1 MIDIAAIKLRYEAVS
16 PVLDERGRR
25 RFAAA
30 EALTAGWGGI
40 AAVSEATGIARSTIG
55 YGLRELRGDA
65 PDSALGGIRRKG
77 AGRKPLTQTDP
88 TLLSD
93 LERLVDPATRGDPMS
108 PLKWTSKSL
117 RNLAAA
123 LCAMGEARQGPRPAE
138 PVGVSRGGH
147 RVGHDVVGT
156 LLKTLGY
163 SLQGNRKTLEGSGHV
178 DRDAQFGHIAK
189 TVKEAITAGQ
199 PAISVDTKKK
209 ELVGD
214 FKNGGREYRP
224 AGSPEPV
231 RVHDFVDPKL
241 GRASP
246 YGIYDIAADKGWVS
260 VGIDHDTAAF
270 AVNAIRSWWTT
281 MGRHRYADAHTLTI
295 TADGGGSN
303 GSRVRLWKVELQ
315 KLADELGLTIV
326 VLHLPPGTSKWN
338 KIEHRLFSFIS
349 RNWRG
354 RPLTDYRTIVELIGA
369 TTSKAGGASRGPRP
383 AQQAGAARGGLTV
396 RCQLDENLYPA
407 GIRISDQQMAE
418 LNMIR
423 SDFHGEWN
431 YTIAPRS
438 QESAR

>member
-1 MIDIAAIKLRYEAVS
+1 MIDVAAIKLRYKAVS

-30 EALTAGWGGI
+30 EALAAGWGGI

-55 YGLRELRGDA
+55 YGLRELRGEA
-65 PDSALGGIRRKG
+65 PDSALRGVRRKG

-93 LERLVDPATRGDPMS
+93 LERLVDPVTRGDPMS

-117 RNLAAA
+117 RNLASA
-123 LCAMGEARQGPRPAE
+123 LCAM
-138 PVGVSRGGH
+138 GH
-147 RVGHDVVGT
+147 RVGHDVVGS
-156 LLKTLGY
+156 LLKGLGY
-163 SLQGNRKTLEGSGHV
+163 SLQANRKTLEGSGHV
-178 DRDAQFGHIAK
+178 DRDAQFRRIAE
-189 TVKEAITAGQ
+189 TVEGAITAGQ

-241 GRASP
+241 GRAAP
-246 YGIYDIAADKGWVS
+246 YGIYDIANDKGWVS

-270 AVNAIRSWWTT
+270 AVNAIRSWWIA
-281 MGRHRYADAHTLTI
+281 MGRACYPGAHTLTI

-315 KLADELGLTIV
+315 KLANETGLTIV

-349 RNWRG
+349 RNWRA
-354 RPLTDYRTIVELIGA
+354 RLLVDYRTIVELIGA
-369 TTSKAGGASRGPRP
+369 TTSTK
-383 AQQAGAARGGLTV
+383 GLTV

-407 GIRISDQQMAE
+407 GIKVSDDEMAA
-418 LNMIR
+418 LNILR
-423 SDFHGEWN
+423 DDFHGEWN
-431 YTIAPRS
+431 YTIKPRS
-438 QESAR
+438 PKLEP

>member
-1 MIDIAAIKLRYEAVS
+1 VIDVAAIKLRYEALS

-30 EALTAGWGGI
+30 EALAAGWGGI
-40 AAVSEATGIARSTIG
+40 AAVCAATGIARSTIG

-65 PDSALGGIRRKG
+65 PDSALRGIRRKG
-77 AGRKPLTQTDP
+77 AGRKRLTQTDP

-93 LERLVDPATRGDPMS
+93 LEGLVDPATRGDPLS

-117 RNLAAA
+117 RNLANA
-123 LCAMGEARQGPRPAE
+123 LCAM
-138 PVGVSRGGH
+138 GH

-156 LLKTLGY
+156 LLKRLGY
-163 SLQGNRKTLEGSGHV
+163 SLQANRKTLEGSRHV
-178 DRDAQFGHIAK
+178 DRDAQFRHIAQ
-189 TVKEAITAGQ
+189 TVKGAITAGQ

-241 GRASP
+241 GRAAP
-246 YGIYDIAADKGWVS
+246 YGVYDIADDKGWVS
-260 VGIDHDTAAF
+260 VGIDHDTGAF
-270 AVNAIRSWWTT
+270 AVNAIRSWWMI
-281 MGRHRYADAHTLTI
+281 MGRFRYLDAHTLTI

-315 KLADELGLTIV
+315 KLADELGMTVV

-354 RPLTDYRTIVELIGA
+354 RPLVDYRTIVELIGA
-369 TTSKAGGASRGPRP
+369 TTSTA
-383 AQQAGAARGGLTV
+383 GLTV
-396 RCQLDENLYPA
+396 RCELDENLYPA
-407 GIRISDQQMAE
+407 GIKVSDEEMAE
-418 LNMIR
+418 LNILR
-423 SDFHGEWN
+423 DDFHGEWN
-431 YTIAPRS
+431 YTIKPRPS
-438 QESAR
+438 EIAR

>member
-1 MIDIAAIKLRYEAVS
+1 MIDIAAIKIRYEALS

-30 EALTAGWGGI
+30 EALTAGRGGI
-40 AAVSEATGIARSTIG
+40 KAVHEATGIARSTIG
-55 YGLRELRGDA
+55 YGLRELRDGEVEA
-65 PDSALGGIRRKG
+65 ARGGIRRKG

-88 TLLSD
+88 TLVSD
-93 LERLVDPATRGDPMS
+93 LQGLVDPVTRGDPMS

-123 LCAMGEARQGPRPAE
+123 LR
-138 PVGVSRGGH
+138 SSGH
-147 RVGHDVVGT
+147 RVSPDVVGD

-163 SLQGNRKTLEGSGHV
+163 SLQANRKMLEGSIHV
-178 DRDAQFGHIAK
+178 DRDAQFQYIARAVA
-189 TVKEAITAGQ
+189 TAIAAGQ

-209 ELVGD
+209 ELVGA
-214 FKNGGREYRP
+214 FKNGGREYQP
-224 AGSPEPV
+224 AGAPELV

-246 YGIYDIAADKGWVS
+246 YGVYDIADNKGWVS

-270 AVNAIRSWWTT
+270 AVNAIRSWWRT
-281 MGRHRYADAHTLTI
+281 MGRPRYPDTHTLTI

-354 RPLTDYRTIVELIGA
+354 RPLVDYRTIVELIGA
-369 TTSKAGGASRGPRP
+369 TTSSA
-383 AQQAGAARGGLTV
+383 GLTV
-396 RCQLDENLYPA
+396 RCELDENLYPA
-407 GIRISDQQMAE
+407 GIKVTDREMAE
-418 LNMIR
+418 LNILR
-423 SDFHGEWN
+423 NDFHGEWN
-431 YTIAPRS
+431 YMIKPRQ
-438 QESAR
+438 QEMQQ

>member
-1 MIDIAAIKLRYEAVS
+1 MIDVAAIKLRYDALS
-16 PVLDERGRR
+16 PVLDERSRR

-30 EALTAGWGGI
+30 EALAAGWGGI

-65 PDSALGGIRRKG
+65 PDSAFGGVRRKG

-93 LERLVDPATRGDPMS
+93 LERLVDPDTRGDPMS

-123 LCAMGEARQGPRPAE
+123 LCAL
-138 PVGVSRGGH
+138 GH
-147 RVGHDVVGT
+147 RIGHDSVAA

-163 SLQGNRKTLEGSGHV
+163 SLQGNRKTLEGSHHV
-178 DRDAQFGHIAK
+178 DRDAQFLHIAE
-189 TVKEAITAGQ
+189 TVKAAITAGQ

-231 RVHDFVDPKL
+231 RVHDFIDPKL
-241 GRASP
+241 ARAAP
-246 YGIYDIAADKGWVS
+246 YGVYDIADDKGWVS

-270 AVNAIRSWWTT
+270 AVNTIRSWWIT
-281 MGRHRYADAHTLTI
+281 MGRSRYPRARTLTI

-315 KLADELGLTIV
+315 KLADELGLTV
-326 VLHLPPGTSKWN
+326 AVLHLPPGTSKWN

-369 TTSKAGGASRGPRP
+369 TTSTA
-383 AQQAGAARGGLTV
+383 GLTV
-396 RCQLDENLYPA
+396 RCQLDENLYPS
-407 GIRISDQQMAE
+407 GIKVSDEEMAE
-418 LNMIR
+418 LNILR
-423 SDFHGEWN
+423 DDFHGEWN
-431 YTIAPRS
+431 SHGAFAVKCLVLRS
-438 QESAR
+438 SVVLSS

>member
-1 MIDIAAIKLRYEAVS
+1 VIDVAAIKLRYEALS

-30 EALTAGWGGI
+30 EALAAGWGGI

-65 PDSALGGIRRKG
+65 PDSALGGVRRKG

-93 LERLVDPATRGDPMS
+93 LERLVDPDTRGDPMS

-123 LCAMGEARQGPRPAE
+123 LCAL
-138 PVGVSRGGH
+138 GH
-147 RVGHDVVGT
+147 RIGHDSVAA

-163 SLQGNRKTLEGSGHV
+163 SLQGNRKTLEGSHHV
-178 DRDAQFGHIAK
+178 DRDAQFVHIAE
-189 TVKEAITAGQ
+189 TVKAAITAGQ

-224 AGSPEPV
+224 AGSPESV
-231 RVHDFVDPKL
+231 RVHDFIDPKL
-241 GRASP
+241 GRAAP
-246 YGIYDIAADKGWVS
+246 YGVYDIADDKGWVS
-260 VGIDHDTAAF
+260 VGIDRDTAAF
-270 AVNAIRSWWTT
+270 AVNTIRSWWMT
-281 MGRHRYADAHTLTI
+281 MGRSRYPRAHTLTI

-315 KLADELGLTIV
+315 KLADELGLNVV

-369 TTSKAGGASRGPRP
+369 TTSKAG
-383 AQQAGAARGGLTV
+383 LTV
-396 RCQLDENLYPA
+396 RCQLDENLYPS
-407 GIRISDQQMAE
+407 GIKVSDEEMAE
-418 LNMIR
+418 LNILR
-423 SDFHGEWN
+423 DDFHGEWN
-431 YTIAPRS
+431 YTIKPR
-438 QESAR
+438 QTESIR

>member
-1 MIDIAAIKLRYEAVS
+1 MIDIAAIKQRYEALN

-55 YGLRELRGDA
+55 YGLRELRGEA

-123 LCAMGEARQGPRPAE
+123 LCAMG
-138 PVGVSRGGH
+138 H

-163 SLQGNRKTLEGSGHV
+163 SLQGNRKTIEGSSHV
-178 DRDAQFGHIAK
+178 DRDAQFQHIA
-189 TVKEAITAGQ
+189 Q

-224 AGSPEPV
+224 AGAPEPV

-241 GRASP
+241 GRAAP
-246 YGIYDIAADKGWVS
+246 YGIYDIADDKGWVS

-270 AVNAIRSWWTT
+270 AVNAIRSWWIS
-281 MGRHRYADAHTLTI
+281 MGRARYAHAHTLTI

-315 KLADELGLTIV
+315 KLADELGLAIA

-354 RPLTDYRTIVELIGA
+354 RPLIDYRTIVELIGA
-369 TTSKAGGASRGPRP
+369 TTSTA
-383 AQQAGAARGGLTV
+383 GLTV
-396 RCQLDENLYPA
+396 RCELDENLYPA
-407 GIRISDQQMAE
+407 GIKVSDEEMAQ
-418 LNMIR
+418 LNILR
-423 SDFHGEWN
+423 DDFHGEWN
-431 YTIAPRS
+431 YTIKPRPA
-438 QESAR
+438 ETAR

>member
-1 MIDIAAIKLRYEAVS
+1 MIDVAAIKLRYAALS

-30 EALTAGWGGI
+30 EALAAGWGGI

-55 YGLRELRGDA
+55 YGLRELRGVA
-65 PDSALGGIRRKG
+65 PDSALGGVRRKG

-93 LERLVDPATRGDPMS
+93 VERLVDPDTRGDPMS

-123 LCAMGEARQGPRPAE
+123 LCAMG
-138 PVGVSRGGH
+138 H
-147 RVGHDVVGT
+147 RIGHDSVAA

-163 SLQGNRKTLEGSGHV
+163 SLQGNRKTLEGSHHV
-178 DRDAQFGHIAK
+178 DRDAQFQHIAE
-189 TVKEAITAGQ
+189 TVKAAITAGQ

-231 RVHDFVDPKL
+231 RVHDFIDPKL
-241 GRASP
+241 GRAAP
-246 YGIYDIAADKGWVS
+246 YGVYDIADDKGWVS

-270 AVNAIRSWWTT
+270 AVNAIRSWWMT
-281 MGRHRYADAHTLTI
+281 MGRSRYPHAHTLTV

-354 RPLTDYRTIVELIGA
+354 RPLADYRTIVELISA
-369 TTSKAGGASRGPRP
+369 TTSTA
-383 AQQAGAARGGLTV
+383 GLTV

-407 GIRISDQQMAE
+407 GIKVSDEEMAE
-418 LNMIR
+418 LNILR
-423 SDFHGEWN
+423 DDFHGEWN
-431 YTIAPRS
+431 YTINPR
-438 QESAR
+438 QPETMR

>member
-1 MIDIAAIKLRYEAVS
+1 VIDVAAIKLRYAALS

-40 AAVSEATGIARSTIG
+40 AAVSAATGIARSTIG
-55 YGLRELRGDA
+55 YGLRELRGVA
-65 PDSALGGIRRKG
+65 PDSALGGVRRKG
-77 AGRKPLTQTDP
+77 AGRKPLTQTDR

-93 LERLVDPATRGDPMS
+93 LERLVDPDTRGDPMS

-123 LCAMGEARQGPRPAE
+123 LCAMG
-138 PVGVSRGGH
+138 H
-147 RVGHDVVGT
+147 RIGHDSVAA

-163 SLQGNRKTLEGSGHV
+163 SLQGNRKTLEGSHHV
-178 DRDAQFGHIAK
+178 DRDAQFQHIAE
-189 TVKEAITAGQ
+189 TVQAAITAGQ

-231 RVHDFVDPKL
+231 RVHDFIDPKL
-241 GRASP
+241 GRAAP
-246 YGIYDIAADKGWVS
+246 YGVYDIADDKGWVS

-270 AVNAIRSWWTT
+270 AVNAIRSWWMT
-281 MGRHRYADAHTLTI
+281 MGRSRYPHAHTLTV

-303 GSRVRLWKVELQ
+303 GSRVRLWKLELQ

-354 RPLTDYRTIVELIGA
+354 RPLTDYRTIVELISA
-369 TTSKAGGASRGPRP
+369 TTSTA
-383 AQQAGAARGGLTV
+383 GLTV

-407 GIRISDQQMAE
+407 GIKVSDEEMAE
-418 LNMIR
+418 LNILR
-423 SDFHGEWN
+423 DDFHGEWN
-431 YTIAPRS
+431 YTIKPRPT
-438 QESAR
+438 ETAR

>member
-30 EALTAGWGGI
+30 EALAAGWGGI
-40 AAVSEATGIARSTIG
+40 AAVSAATGIARSTIG
-55 YGLRELRGDA
+55 YGLRELRGTTA
-65 PDSALGGIRRKG
+65 DSSLGGIRRKG

-93 LERLVDPATRGDPMS
+93 LEGLVDPTTRGDPMS

-123 LCAMGEARQGPRPAE
+123 LRAMG
-138 PVGVSRGGH
+138 H
-147 RVGHDVVGT
+147 RIGHDVVGT
-156 LLKTLGY
+156 LLKGLGY
-163 SLQGNRKTLEGSGHV
+163 SLQANRKTLEGSGHI
-178 DRDAQFGHIAK
+178 DRDAQFRHIAE
-189 TVKEAITAGQ
+189 TVKDAITAGQ

-241 GRASP
+241 GRAAP
-246 YGIYDIAADKGWVS
+246 YGVYDIADDKGWVS

-270 AVNAIRSWWTT
+270 AVNAIRSWWIG
-281 MGRHRYADAHTLTI
+281 MGRERYANAHSLTI

-303 GSRVRLWKVELQ
+303 GARVRLWKVELQ
-315 KLADELGLTIV
+315 KLADETGLTIL

-349 RNWRG
+349 KNWRG

-369 TTSKAGGASRGPRP
+369 TTSTT
-383 AQQAGAARGGLTV
+383 GLTV
-396 RCQLDENLYPA
+396 RCQLDDNRYPA
-407 GIRISDQQMAE
+407 GIKVSDQEMAA
-418 LNMIR
+418 LNILR
-423 SDFHGEWN
+423 NDFHGEWN
-431 YTIAPRS
+431 YSIIPRAPKS
-438 QESAR
+438 QP

>member
-1 MIDIAAIKLRYEAVS
+1 VIDVAAIKLRYEALS
-16 PVLDERGRR
+16 PVLDERSRR

-30 EALTAGWGGI
+30 EALAAGWGGI

-55 YGLRELRGDA
+55 YGLRELRSDA
-65 PDSALGGIRRKG
+65 PDSAFGGVRRKG

-93 LERLVDPATRGDPMS
+93 LERLVDPDTRGDPMS

-123 LCAMGEARQGPRPAE
+123 LCAL
-138 PVGVSRGGH
+138 GH
-147 RVGHDVVGT
+147 RIGHDSVAA

-163 SLQGNRKTLEGSGHV
+163 SLQGNRKTLEGSHHV
-178 DRDAQFGHIAK
+178 DRDAQFLHIAE
-189 TVKEAITAGQ
+189 TVKAAITAGQ

-231 RVHDFVDPKL
+231 RVHDFIDPKL
-241 GRASP
+241 GRAAP
-246 YGIYDIAADKGWVS
+246 YGVYDIADDKGWVS

-270 AVNAIRSWWTT
+270 AVNTIRSWWIT
-281 MGRHRYADAHTLTI
+281 MGRSRYPRARTLTI

-315 KLADELGLTIV
+315 KLADELGLTVV

-354 RPLTDYRTIVELIGA
+354 SPLTDYRTIVELIGA
-369 TTSKAGGASRGPRP
+369 TTSTAGLTVRWTTSAKAASCSGASRGDAPFERM
-383 AQQAGAARGGLTV
+383 
-396 RCQLDENLYPA
+396 
-407 GIRISDQQMAE
+407 S
-418 LNMIR
+418 LNP
-423 SDFHGEWN
+423 SG
-431 YTIAPRS
+431 P
-438 QESAR
+438 SA

>member
-1 MIDIAAIKLRYEAVS
+1 VIDVASIKLRYEALS

-30 EALTAGWGGI
+30 EALPAGWGGI
-40 AAVSEATGIARSTIG
+40 ATVSEATGIARSTIG
-55 YGLRELRGDA
+55 YGLRELRGEA
-65 PDSALGGIRRKG
+65 SASAFGGIRRKG

-88 TLLSD
+88 TLLGD

-117 RNLAAA
+117 RNLASA
-123 LCAMGEARQGPRPAE
+123 LCAM
-138 PVGVSRGGH
+138 GH

-163 SLQGNRKTLEGSGHV
+163 SLQGNRKTIEGSSHV
-178 DRDAQFGHIAK
+178 DRDAQFQHIAR
-189 TVKEAITAGQ
+189 TVKDAITAGQ

-214 FKNGGREYRP
+214 FKNGGREYQP
-224 AGSPEPV
+224 AGAPEPV

-241 GRASP
+241 GRAAP
-246 YGIYDIAADKGWVS
+246 YGIYDIANDKGWVS

-270 AVNAIRSWWTT
+270 AVNAIRSWWIG
-281 MGRHRYADAHTLTI
+281 MGRDRYTHAHTLTI

-315 KLADELGLTIV
+315 KLADELGLTIA

-369 TTSKAGGASRGPRP
+369 TTSTA
-383 AQQAGAARGGLTV
+383 GLTV
-396 RCQLDENLYPA
+396 RCELDENQYPA
-407 GIRISDQQMAE
+407 GIKVSDQDMAT
-418 LNMIR
+418 LNIIR
-423 SDFHGEWN
+423 NDFHGEWN
-431 YTIAPRS
+431 YTIKPKS
-438 QESAR
+438 QKLAR

>member
-1 MIDIAAIKLRYEAVS
+1 VIDIAAIKLRFEAVR

-30 EALTAGWGGI
+30 EALAAGWGGI
-40 AAVSEATGIARSTIG
+40 AAVCAATGIARSTIG
-55 YGLRELRGDA
+55 YGLRELRGTA

-77 AGRKPLTQTDP
+77 AGRKPLTQTDL
-88 TLLSD
+88 TLLRD
-93 LERLVDPATRGDPMS
+93 LEGLVDPTTRGDPMS

-123 LCAMGEARQGPRPAE
+123 LCAMG
-138 PVGVSRGGH
+138 H

-156 LLKTLGY
+156 LLKGLGY
-163 SLQGNRKTLEGSGHV
+163 SLQANRKTLEGCGHI
-178 DRDAQFGHIAK
+178 DRDAQFRHIAE
-189 TVKEAITAGQ
+189 TVKDAITAGQ

-241 GRASP
+241 GRAAP
-246 YGIYDIAADKGWVS
+246 YGVYDIADDKGWVS
-260 VGIDHDTAAF
+260 VGVDHDTAAF
-270 AVNAIRSWWTT
+270 AVNAIRSWWIG
-281 MGRHRYADAHTLTI
+281 MGRERYANAHSLTI

-303 GSRVRLWKVELQ
+303 GARVRLWKVELQ
-315 KLADELGLTIV
+315 KLADETGLSIL

-349 RNWRG
+349 KNWRG

-369 TTSKAGGASRGPRP
+369 TTSTT
-383 AQQAGAARGGLTV
+383 GLTV
-396 RCQLDENLYPA
+396 RCQLDENLYPP
-407 GIRISDQQMAE
+407 GIKVSDQEMAG
-418 LNMIR
+418 LNILR
-423 SDFHGEWN
+423 HHFHGEWN
-431 YTIAPRS
+431 YSINPRTPKS
-438 QESAR
+438 EP

>member
-1 MIDIAAIKLRYEAVS
+1 VIDIAAIKLRYEAVS

-123 LCAMGEARQGPRPAE
+123 LCTM
-138 PVGVSRGGH
+138 GH

-369 TTSKAGGASRGPRP
+369 TTSKAG
-383 AQQAGAARGGLTV
+383 LTV

-438 QESAR
+438 QESAP

>member
-1 MIDIAAIKLRYEAVS
+1 VIDVAAIKLRYEALS

-30 EALTAGWGGI
+30 EALAAGWGGI
-40 AAVSEATGIARSTIG
+40 AAVCEATGIARSTIG
-55 YGLRELRGDA
+55 YGLRELRGEA
-65 PDSALGGIRRKG
+65 PDSALRGIRRKG

-93 LERLVDPATRGDPMS
+93 LEGLVAPATRGDPLS

-117 RNLAAA
+117 RNLANA
-123 LCAMGEARQGPRPAE
+123 LCAM
-138 PVGVSRGGH
+138 GH

-156 LLKTLGY
+156 LLKRLGY
-163 SLQGNRKTLEGSGHV
+163 SLQANRKTLEGSRHV
-178 DRDAQFGHIAK
+178 DRDAQFRHIAE
-189 TVKEAITAGQ
+189 TVKGAIAAGQ

-241 GRASP
+241 GRAAP
-246 YGIYDIAADKGWVS
+246 YGVYDIADDKGWVS

-270 AVNAIRSWWTT
+270 AVNAIRSWWMI
-281 MGRHRYADAHTLTI
+281 MGRSRYLGAHTLTI

-354 RPLTDYRTIVELIGA
+354 RPLIDYRTIVELIGA
-369 TTSKAGGASRGPRP
+369 TTSTA
-383 AQQAGAARGGLTV
+383 GLTV

-407 GIRISDQQMAE
+407 GIKVSDEEMAE
-418 LNMIR
+418 LNILR
-423 SDFHGEWN
+423 DDFHGEWN
-431 YTIAPRS
+431 YTIKPRPS
-438 QESAR
+438 ETAR

>member
-1 MIDIAAIKLRYEAVS
+1 MAAIKLRYEALN

-30 EALTAGWGGI
+30 EALSAGRGGI
-40 AAVSEATGIARSTIG
+40 AAVSAVTGIARSTIG
-55 YGLRELRGDA
+55 HGLRELRGTA
-65 PDSALGGIRRKG
+65 PDSAVGGIRRKG

-88 TLLSD
+88 TLLED
-93 LERLVDPATRGDPMS
+93 LKALVDPATCGDPMS

-117 RNLAAA
+117 RHLATA
-123 LCAMGEARQGPRPAE
+123 L
-138 PVGVSRGGH
+138 RGMGH

-156 LLKTLGY
+156 LLKSLGY
-163 SLQGNRKTLEGSGHV
+163 SLQANRKMLEGASHI
-178 DRDAQFGHIAK
+178 DRDAQFQHIAQ
-189 TVKEAITAGQ
+189 TVGTAIAAGQ

-224 AGSPEPV
+224 AGLPEAV
-231 RVHDFVDPKL
+231 RVHDFIDPKL

-246 YGIYDIAADKGWVS
+246 YGIYDIGDDKGWVS

-270 AVNAIRSWWTT
+270 AVNAIRTWWLN
-281 MGRHRYADAHTLTI
+281 MGQERYPHAHTLTI

-315 KLADELGLTIV
+315 KLADELGLPIT

-338 KIEHRLFSFIS
+338 KVEHRLFSFIS

-354 RPLTDYRTIVELIGA
+354 RPLVDYRTIVELIAA
-369 TTSKAGGASRGPRP
+369 TTSTA
-383 AQQAGAARGGLTV
+383 GLTV
-396 RCQLDENLYPA
+396 RCALDENHYPA
-407 GIRISDQQMAE
+407 GIKISDAEMAE
-418 LNMIR
+418 LNILR
-423 SDFHGEWN
+423 DPFHGEWN
-431 YTIAPRS
+431 YTIKPKLK
-438 QESAR
+438 

>member
-1 MIDIAAIKLRYEAVS
+1 VIDVASIKLRYEALS

-55 YGLRELRGDA
+55 YGLRELRGEA
-65 PDSALGGIRRKG
+65 SDSAFGGIRRKG

-88 TLLSD
+88 TLLVD

-117 RNLAAA
+117 RNLASA
-123 LCAMGEARQGPRPAE
+123 LCAM
-138 PVGVSRGGH
+138 GH

-163 SLQGNRKTLEGSGHV
+163 SLQGNRKTIEGSSHV
-178 DRDAQFGHIAK
+178 DRDAQFQHIAR
-189 TVKEAITAGQ
+189 TVKDAITAGQ

-214 FKNGGREYRP
+214 FKNGGREYQP
-224 AGSPEPV
+224 AGAPEPV

-241 GRASP
+241 GRAAP
-246 YGIYDIAADKGWVS
+246 YGIYDIANDKGWVS

-270 AVNAIRSWWTT
+270 AVNAIRSWWIG
-281 MGRHRYADAHTLTI
+281 MGRDRYTHAHTLTI

-315 KLADELGLTIV
+315 KLADELGLTIA

-369 TTSKAGGASRGPRP
+369 TTSTA
-383 AQQAGAARGGLTV
+383 GLTV
-396 RCQLDENLYPA
+396 RCELDENQYPA
-407 GIRISDQQMAE
+407 GIKVSDQDMAT
-418 LNMIR
+418 LNIIR
-423 SDFHGEWN
+423 NDFHGEWN
-431 YTIAPRS
+431 YTIKPKS
-438 QESAR
+438 QKLAR

>member
-1 MIDIAAIKLRYEAVS
+1 VIDIAAIKLRYEAIR

-30 EALTAGWGGI
+30 EALAAGWGGI
-40 AAVSEATGIARSTIG
+40 AAVSAATGIARSTIG
-55 YGLRELRGDA
+55 YGLRELRGTA
-65 PDSALGGIRRKG
+65 ADSALGGIRRKG

-93 LERLVDPATRGDPMS
+93 LEGLVDPTTRGDPMS

-123 LCAMGEARQGPRPAE
+123 LCAMG
-138 PVGVSRGGH
+138 H
-147 RVGHDVVGT
+147 CVGHDVVGT
-156 LLKTLGY
+156 LLKGLGY
-163 SLQGNRKTLEGSGHV
+163 SLQANRKTLEGSGHI
-178 DRDAQFGHIAK
+178 DRDAQFRHIAT
-189 TVKEAITAGQ
+189 TVKDAITAGQ

-209 ELVGD
+209 VLVGD

-231 RVHDFVDPKL
+231 RVHDFVNPKL
-241 GRASP
+241 GRAAP
-246 YGIYDIAADKGWVS
+246 YGVYDIADDKGWVS

-270 AVNAIRSWWTT
+270 AVNAIRSWWIS
-281 MGRHRYADAHTLTI
+281 MGRERYPNAHSLTI

-315 KLADELGLTIV
+315 KLADETGLSIL

-349 RNWRG
+349 KNWRG

-369 TTSKAGGASRGPRP
+369 TTSTT
-383 AQQAGAARGGLTV
+383 GLTV

-407 GIRISDQQMAE
+407 GIKVSDQEIAA
-418 LNMIR
+418 LNILPNH
-423 SDFHGEWN
+423 FHGEWN
-431 YTIAPRS
+431 YSIKPRVPKS
-438 QESAR
+438 EP